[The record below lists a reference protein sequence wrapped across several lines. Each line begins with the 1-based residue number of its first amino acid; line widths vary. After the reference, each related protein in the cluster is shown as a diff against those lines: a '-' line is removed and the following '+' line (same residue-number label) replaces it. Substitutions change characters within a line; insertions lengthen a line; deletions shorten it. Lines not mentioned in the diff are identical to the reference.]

1 MLRTSLKVVAG
12 GGALGTTY
20 IAVDKDRRSACGKA
34 VNSMGR
40 IANLIST
47 VGVMSTD
54 YAFTIADNDFNK
66 ARGRG
71 ADRIEGEIER
81 RKAELTEFAA
91 DQERDTIVQLT
102 TKDAAVREEMEA
114 RIQQTRHKIDIT
126 AAGIARL
133 NAQEVDSKMGRCHA
147 RNATRLRD
155 MCSQNKGV
163 YIKLG
168 QHLAMLDYVLP
179 EQYTTTLST
188 LLAQTPTTPW
198 EDVLAILQE
207 DLCDSA
213 AAATAAAA
221 PTAVGGKA
229 PKVEDL
235 FDSIEQE
242 PVASASLAQVHV
254 AYKDGKKLAVKV
266 QHRGLYE
273 ESVYDM
279 WAVTRA
285 VEFISSAFSDFEY
298 GWLTREMN
306 TNLPLELDFRQ
317 EVLNLKQ
324 ATVNLQSFIQSGD
337 LVIPKVHDS
346 LSSKRVVTMDFEEG
360 VQVNE
365 VKKIR
370 KMGLRTS
377 DVAKLVSTTF
387 CEQIYRHGFVHC
399 DPHEGNILVRPHD
412 RKTGRPTIVLLDH
425 GLYKKLSNS
434 FRLDYSKLWT
444 AMILGDKEQIKTACT
459 NMNVGPAYTLLSA
472 ILTMRPWDDIVNEDR
487 SKVNSGITASDAE
500 MLKVYAMKYMK
511 DIVQLLGRVDS
522 DMLLLLKTNDC
533 LRHLDRRLGTP
544 VNTTKIVA
552 QITGDVL
559 IKEELWPTPASA
571 VNTEE
576 VSEGKGRG
584 FGGYEREH
592 YSDLYK
598 TAATALSETLSKSTT
613 PVVDNRP
620 DGLLF
625 WVHPRTQRAL
635 WQYSMMQCSV
645 AGLAVVDWY
654 LWLIGGND
662 SLAFD
667 AFDDVEKKEE
677 GV

>member
-1 MLRTSLKVVAG
+1 MLRTSLKVVTS
-12 GGALGTTY
+12 GGALGAAY
-20 IAVDKDRRSACGKA
+20 VAVDGDRRYATGKA
-34 VNSMGR
+34 LNSIGR
-40 IANLIST
+40 IANLVST
-47 VGVMSTD
+47 VGLMSTD

-66 ARGRG
+66 ARDRG
-71 ADRIEGEIER
+71 PNRIEDEIE
-81 RKAELTEFAA
+81 KKKSELTEFAA
-91 DQERDTIVQLT
+91 EQERDSIVQLT
-102 TKDAAVREEMEA
+102 TKDPAVREEMEM
-114 RIQQTRHKIDIT
+114 RIQQTRHKMDIA

-133 NAQEVDSKMGRCHA
+133 NAQEVGSKMGRCHV
-147 RNATRLRD
+147 RNAARLRD
-155 MCSQNKGV
+155 MCAENKGI

-188 LLAQTPTTPW
+188 LLAQTPNTSW
-198 EDVLAILQE
+198 EDVKAILEE
-207 DLCDSA
+207 DLSA
-213 AAATAAAA
+213 EAANGNSTVCAR
-221 PTAVGGKA
+221 
-229 PKVEDL
+229 KVEDL
-235 FDSIEQE
+235 FDSIEE
-242 PVASASLAQVHV
+242 VPIASASLAQVHI
-254 AYKDGKKLAVKV
+254 AYKNGKKLAVKV

-279 WAVTRA
+279 WAVTHT
-285 VEFISSAFSDFEY
+285 VEFISSAFKDFEY

-324 ATVNLQSFIQSGD
+324 ASVNLSSFIQSGD
-337 LVIPKVHDS
+337 LVIPGVWDS

-365 VKKIR
+365 VKEIR

-399 DPHEGNILVRPHD
+399 DPHEGNVLVRPHP
-412 RKTGRPTIVLLDH
+412 RNASRPTIVLLDH
-425 GLYKKLSNS
+425 GLYKKISNK
-434 FRLDYSKLWT
+434 FRLDYSKLWA
-444 AMILGDKEQIKTACT
+444 AMILGDKEEIKTACT

-472 ILTMRPWDDIVNEDR
+472 ILTRRLWGDIVNEDR

-500 MLKVYAMKYMK
+500 ILKVYAMKYMK

-533 LRHLDRRLGTP
+533 LRHLDKRLGTP

-559 IKEELWPTPASA
+559 IREELWPTSITSPATASTDDEDKK
-571 VNTEE
+571 N
-576 VSEGKGRG
+576 GGRG
-584 FGGYEREH
+584 FEGYEREH
-592 YSDLYK
+592 YSEMYK
-598 TAATALSETLSKSTT
+598 TAATALSETLPETTT

-620 DGLLF
+620 NGVLF

-635 WQYSMMQCSV
+635 LQYSMMQCRL

-654 LWLIGGND
+654 LWISSGND

-667 AFDDVEKKEE
+667 EKEKDEK
-677 GV
+677 